1 MVSIKVYNLD
11 GEVKE
16 DIKLSDDIFNVEPN
30 EDLLRQVITGYLS
43 NRRGVY
49 AHTKTKSEV
58 RGGGRKPWRQKGTGR
73 ARHGSIRSP
82 LWIGGGVTF
91 GPRNDRNFSVKI
103 NKKIKNKALSML
115 LTDKIVSNELVVVE
129 SLDMKEPKT
138 KELMDKIKN
147 LFNKID
153 KELKGKNLLVSNGEK
168 NIKLASRNL
177 QKLES
182 VAGKNLNI
190 LDVINSNNIIIDKGV
205 LQQLEKRMQKK

>member
-1 MVSIKVYNLD
+1 
-11 GEVKE
+11 
-16 DIKLSDDIFNVEPN
+16 
-30 EDLLRQVITGYLS
+30 
-43 NRRGVY
+43 
-49 AHTKTKSEV
+49 
-58 RGGGRKPWRQKGTGR
+58 
-73 ARHGSIRSP
+73 
-82 LWIGGGVTF
+82 
-91 GPRNDRNFSVKI
+91 
-103 NKKIKNKALSML
+103 KKIKNKALSML